1 VSDADPAAR
10 ALRSVRG
17 ARGASSRRGM
27 PGPASSR
34 GSEGTSATSSSA
46 SASATTGGPGASVS
60 TSSVVSFT
68 SPYAPSLPASAARA
82 AELAH
87 SVRASARVP
96 AGRVL
101 HMPSP
106 MALASAPDHHAAG
119 SPAPARGSMAP
130 AEPARSARNLS
141 GGMPGRASK
150 TDARR
155 SVSQSR
161 AHHHGSHDGHGYA
174 ITPARGP
181 SASRLRDRRL
191 RRQRLAAADGGGSSS
206 PPQEGSEP
214 SPDQDRAVPG
224 SSLVEP
230 SNPSADDGSQGG
242 PSDADDEASPGR
254 RNRVKRGLSAELRHG
269 SSPLR
274 QGATTGVLPPP
285 LPPPSAAQAT
295 SPAGWQTGSPAH
307 GISVGHAPSGQQRPG
322 AAGALPARGVLLQS
336 AVEAAPSP
344 SHGVAR
350 SLSATATVSPQHTP
364 TSAGQQRAANGGGT
378 PASEAPAD
386 AAWVGTAPARLTP
399 HPGHQ
404 RAPSGFGQT
413 PSPVSAAAADA
424 APPSPRPDSQARAP
438 PSAYALAAAAGPAAL
453 VAARD
458 APASGDA
465 AVASV
470 PGSPPKGGAAPP
482 APTAAAPAASAA
494 RPPAG
499 RSHRKSGSG
508 ANQRGGGPHPYM
520 TLIPPPSPSICTSSA
535 GTDAHSV
542 LDGRREATAAMAAT
556 LAPAQAA
563 MHASASARALLARS
577 FAPLGPAK
585 LVESV
590 GHLLVRLSPAVCGE
604 YGQILRCA
612 ATMAQSDASCARYF
626 VDLVLRRWPRMDSA
640 RAVLLLKFVVAATA
654 AWQPH
659 SGDEVTPASIVAA
672 GPQPARPA
680 SAEDAAMEALLRRG
694 HLSSHDSAL
703 ARRAA
708 AAAAAASLAARRRR
722 PREFLAM
729 GRQAAGMPQAGD
741 LDSAPATPSIRVP
754 EAALLTEPS
763 RPSDEIDEGVFSAA
777 RLALMGSRD
786 ELRAALVRRV
796 CACLRSPHGQL
807 STTAAGLC
815 HPFPAASAPPSPFV
829 SVLITSRPCALAI
842 IEALSSPSVAQHW
855 NSTVTKNAKT
865 VSRGIAAL
873 ALRSGLAARHDIA
886 AAVRRASSAPGAA
899 SLGPLQHVGSP
910 TVVTSEP
917 RRGVPAA
924 STSSVTPTSSDH
936 LTRGS
941 TMSVHGPASSPQ
953 SRAERA
959 AEPADA

>member
-1 VSDADPAAR
+1 
-10 ALRSVRG
+10 
-17 ARGASSRRGM
+17 
-27 PGPASSR
+27 
-34 GSEGTSATSSSA
+34 
-46 SASATTGGPGASVS
+46 
-60 TSSVVSFT
+60 
-68 SPYAPSLPASAARA
+68 
-82 AELAH
+82 
-87 SVRASARVP
+87 
-96 AGRVL
+96 
-101 HMPSP
+101 
-106 MALASAPDHHAAG
+106 
-119 SPAPARGSMAP
+119 
-130 AEPARSARNLS
+130 
-141 GGMPGRASK
+141 
-150 TDARR
+150 
-155 SVSQSR
+155 
-161 AHHHGSHDGHGYA
+161 
-174 ITPARGP
+174 
-181 SASRLRDRRL
+181 
-191 RRQRLAAADGGGSSS
+191 
-206 PPQEGSEP
+206 
-214 SPDQDRAVPG
+214 
-224 SSLVEP
+224 
-230 SNPSADDGSQGG
+230 
-242 PSDADDEASPGR
+242 
-254 RNRVKRGLSAELRHG
+254 
-269 SSPLR
+269 
-274 QGATTGVLPPP
+274 
-285 LPPPSAAQAT
+285 
-295 SPAGWQTGSPAH
+295 
-307 GISVGHAPSGQQRPG
+307 
-322 AAGALPARGVLLQS
+322 
-336 AVEAAPSP
+336 
-344 SHGVAR
+344 
-350 SLSATATVSPQHTP
+350 
-364 TSAGQQRAANGGGT
+364 
-378 PASEAPAD
+378 
-386 AAWVGTAPARLTP
+386 
-399 HPGHQ
+399 
-404 RAPSGFGQT
+404 
-413 PSPVSAAAADA
+413 
-424 APPSPRPDSQARAP
+424 
-438 PSAYALAAAAGPAAL
+438 
-453 VAARD
+453 
-458 APASGDA
+458 
-465 AVASV
+465 
-470 PGSPPKGGAAPP
+470 
-482 APTAAAPAASAA
+482 
-494 RPPAG
+494 

-680 SAEDAAMEALLRRG
+680 SAEDAAMEA
-694 HLSSHDSAL
+694 
-703 ARRAA
+703 
-708 AAAAAASLAARRRR
+708 
-722 PREFLAM
+722 
-729 GRQAAGMPQAGD
+729 GD

-754 EAALLTEPS
+754 EAALATEPS